1 MLCWSLFILALLS
14 LPAFVATGPV
24 YESIEAASLWVR
36 NRFGPFYLWTGLG
49 CVIAALVIAIS
60 PLGAIRL
67 GAAGE
72 KPAHSLWAWT
82 AMLYSAG
89 MGAGILL
96 RAVQEPV
103 YFSQHPPYP
112 SSMDP
117 NVLALEYTFYQW
129 GLTPWAFYGIF
140 AMAVGYGIF
149 VRNRPVRISETVS
162 HRIRSKSALATI
174 DILTILTTVFGLVAA
189 VGLGT
194 AQIGGGLD
202 FLSGWGDH
210 LGSQLAIASLISA
223 LALYSAWRGLDR
235 GIKLLSKV
243 NLLGALGLLAIVV
256 LAGDIP
262 AILGLFFRAGG
273 TYLRDLLPMSLA
285 LGPFDPGEAFLTDW
299 TYYYWA
305 FWLAWAPFTGIF
317 IARISRGR
325 SIRQLLLGVLI
336 LPSLGTFL
344 WFSAF
349 GQSAFAQ
356 IDAWGG
362 YAGEFSD
369 VFSSIFVFL
378 SAFPASG
385 GLNVLAI
392 LLLVGFLVTSVDS
405 AIYVLSMFTDGGR
418 QDPGRRHRLLWG
430 VFLWIATLAILLLG
444 NARADIDVLSAAQKL
459 LIITSLPFTLFL
471 VSMSLLFLLDRLNGE
486 SGKPKAKDVPPD

>member
-1 MLCWSLFILALLS
+1 M
-14 LPAFVATGPV
+14 ATGV
-24 YESIEAASLWVR
+24 AYETIESVSLMVR
-36 NRFGPFYLWTGLG
+36 NRFGPFYLWAGLG
-49 CVIAALVIAIS
+49 CVLAALGVACS

-103 YFSQHPPYP
+103 YFSQSPPYE
-112 SSMDP
+112 STLDP
-117 NVLALEYTFYQW
+117 EVLALEYTFYQW

-140 AMAVGYGIF
+140 AMAMGYALF
-149 VRNRPVRISETVS
+149 VRQRPARISETVS
-162 HRIRSKSALATI
+162 QLIRSKAALGAI
-174 DILTILTTVFGLVAA
+174 DVLTILTTVFGLVAA

-202 FLSGWGDH
+202 FLAGWGGQ
-210 LGSQLAIASLISA
+210 LGSQLGIASLISA
-223 LALYSAWRGLDR
+223 LALYSAWQGLDR
-235 GIKLLSKV
+235 GIKVLSKI
-243 NLLGALGLLAIVV
+243 NLLGALALLAVV
-256 LAGDIP
+256 FLAGDMP
-262 AILGLFFRAGG
+262 AILGLFLKAGAA
-273 TYLRDLLPMSLA
+273 YLRDLIPMSLA
-285 LGPFDPGEAFLTDW
+285 LGAYDPGEAFLTDW

-336 LPSLGTFL
+336 LPSLGTFF

-349 GQSAFAQ
+349 GQTAFAQ
-356 IDAWGG
+356 IRGWGG

-369 VFSSIFVFL
+369 VFSSIFSFL
-378 SAFPASG
+378 SALPGAG
-385 GLNVLAI
+385 GLNALAI

-405 AIYVLSMFTDGGR
+405 AIYVLSMFSDGGR
-418 QDPGRRHRLLWG
+418 QDPARRHRLLWG
-430 VFLWIATLAILLLG
+430 IFLWIATLAILVLG
-444 NARADIDVLSAAQKL
+444 RARPDVDVLTAAQKL
-459 LIITSLPFTLFL
+459 LIVTSLPFTAFMIVMLALFL
-471 VSMSLLFLLDRLNGE
+471 GRRG
-486 SGKPKAKDVPPD
+486 GKPPNGR

>member
-1 MLCWSLFILALLS
+1 MLILALLS
-14 LPAFVATGPV
+14 LPAFVATGPA
-24 YESIEAASLWVR
+24 YEGIEAVSLWVR

-49 CVIAALVIAIS
+49 CVLAAVLIAIS
-60 PLGAIRL
+60 PLGSVRL
-67 GAAGE
+67 GPDGE

-103 YFSQHPPYP
+103 YFSRNPPYESALP
-112 SSMDP
+112 DE
-117 NVLALEYTFYQW
+117 VLALEYTFYQW
-129 GLTPWAFYGIF
+129 GFTPWAFYGIF

-162 HRIRSKSALATI
+162 DRIRSRAALGAI
-174 DILTILTTVFGLVAA
+174 DVLTILTTVFGLVAA

-202 FLSGWGDH
+202 FLSGWGDQ
-210 LGSQLAIASLISA
+210 LGSQLIIASLISA
-223 LALYSAWRGLDR
+223 LALISAWRGLDK
-235 GIKLLSKV
+235 GIKWLSKV
-243 NLLGALGLLAIVV
+243 NLLGALALLAFVL
-256 LAGDIP
+256 LAGDIG
-262 AILGLFFRAGG
+262 AIFRLFSEAGAA
-273 TYLRDLLPMSLA
+273 YLQHLLPMSLA
-285 LGPFDPGEAFLTDW
+285 LEPYDPGEAFLTDW

-325 SIRQLLLGVLI
+325 SIRQVLLGVLI

-356 IDAWGG
+356 IDGWGS

-378 SAFPASG
+378 SAYPGAA

-392 LLLVGFLVTSVDS
+392 LLLIGFLVTSVDS
-405 AIYVLSMFTDGGR
+405 AIYVLSMFTDRGR
-418 QDPGRRHRLLWG
+418 QDPARRHRLLWG
-430 VFLWIATLAILLLG
+430 IFLWIATLAIMVLG
-444 NARADIDVLSAAQKL
+444 RARPDVDVLTAAQKL
-459 LIITSLPFTLFL
+459 LIVTSLPFTAFMIAMLAFFFL
-471 VSMSLLFLLDRLNGE
+471 RFV
-486 SGKPKAKDVPPD
+486 GKSPSHV